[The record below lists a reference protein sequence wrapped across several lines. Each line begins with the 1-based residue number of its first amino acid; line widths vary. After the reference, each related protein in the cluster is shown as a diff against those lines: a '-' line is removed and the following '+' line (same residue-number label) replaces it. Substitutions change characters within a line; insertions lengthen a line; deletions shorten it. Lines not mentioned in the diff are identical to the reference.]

1 MRQSWRELGTLSVLR
16 SWDENT
22 NVARSMW
29 LWSQVMGQCQ
39 PGSCHQAGH
48 CHSHR
53 NMCGDI
59 LEHDPCWRTCDM
71 EKQELLPTLLD
82 LVLEFHEWWSIAAY
96 ARNDNVLPHNTVGC
110 CGVASVAWYSII
122 LVHGNSLGSW
132 DGTPL
137 SFSNSYITLLL
148 MWTTVC
154 LMQENVKPADLTEGW
169 AEMYLLEQLPAEIW
183 SAW

>member
-1 MRQSWRELGTLSVLR
+1 
-16 SWDENT
+16 
-22 NVARSMW
+22 MW

-148 MWTTVC
+148 MWTTAWCRRMWSQQIRMKAEQKLICWSSC
-154 LMQENVKPADLTEGW
+154 LQRFG
-169 AEMYLLEQLPAEIW
+169 QLGKLRRIL
-183 SAW
+183 SVSSDKLC